1 MVSIVLSTYN
11 SLKYIEAQL
20 ESLKSQTY
28 KYFDVIIT
36 DDGSTDGT
44 IDYLKSYIA
53 SNGLDKWKLYENKE
67 NVGYALNFKRGIEK
81 AEGDIIFLC
90 DHDDIWHSNK
100 IEEMVRIF
108 NKKKKASLIG
118 TSFNFID
125 GDSKP
130 INNDGG
136 LVSLLTSN
144 HKLIKYH
151 IGHNKL
157 KRLSYKQIYTY
168 SFTPGCCMAFRKEI
182 KEEVVKRINVAPH
195 DYILSLY
202 AANIKGA
209 YFYNKAFIDYR
220 IHSNNQI
227 GIKDKN
233 DISERI
239 KVAKKDYADKL
250 DMYEHL
256 KDVITKKN
264 EAFTLKHLDI
274 IERRIKALEAKDKK
288 AIKKILLKSFFMK
301 RYFYTILKDKKCL

>member
-168 SFTPGCCMAFRKEI
+168 SFTPGCCMTFRGSYKND
-182 KEEVVKRINVAPH
+182 VVESINKAPH
-195 DYILSLY
+195 DYVISALFSNISFLTSL
-202 AANIKGA
+202 IPVIPFPKRE
-209 YFYNKAFIDYR
+209 FEPKAFETDFLIDTTLST
-220 IHSNNQI
+220 II
-227 GIKDKN
+227 LVFIN
-233 DISERI
+233 DLEVSTRPPSSPAPPFIC
-239 KVAKKDYADKL
+239 ANKL
-250 DMYEHL
+250 LRMSAPF
-256 KDVITKKN
+256 VT
-264 EAFTLKHLDI
+264 
-274 IERRIKALEAKDKK
+274 
-288 AIKKILLKSFFMK
+288 
-301 RYFYTILKDKKCL
+301 